1 MVERSKEFSLEP
13 DPSHAPTAPHL
24 REVAG
29 ADHVPNVSL
38 ALRMARQRAG
48 HELKDVA
55 RVLRIRP
62 SNLEAIESG
71 RFDAL
76 PGPTYVTGFLRS
88 YAEYL
93 GLDRDEIV
101 TRYREEIGAASRPE
115 LVFPSTNH
123 EGRMPRGWLVF
134 IALLLV
140 VLAYG
145 GWYYYSSQNKGPEV
159 VVAAPPAETSATAAP
174 DAAVTAAPVEAVSPP
189 ESTTPD
195 ISSDGST
202 ITTPSAPTSESTT
215 PESGSTPSAP
225 EPTGSVSSDGSA
237 PQSSVPT
244 ATEPASPDASAA
256 ISATPQTNARSPV
269 IVDDAADEAP
279 PEPVS
284 VAQAEDTSAP
294 IAATS
299 SPATSSATAIAAG
312 DQAASAPVA
321 IATPP
326 APLVASGPSRITI
339 SARADAWLQIQG
351 PGNELVVSRILRSGE
366 TVAVPDRPGL
376 QMVTGNAGGLE
387 ITVDG
392 QLIAPV
398 GPIGVVRRNIVLDA
412 NALRSTYGV
421 VNR

>member
-1 MVERSKEFSLEP
+1 MVERRKQFSLEP
-13 DPSHAPTAPHL
+13 DPSPASAAPHL

-38 ALRMARQRAG
+38 TLRMARQRAG

-93 GLDRDEIV
+93 GLDCDEIV

-159 VVAAPPAETSATAAP
+159 VVAEPPAETSVTAAP

-202 ITTPSAPTSESTT
+202 IPAPSAPTSEATT
-215 PESGSTPSAP
+215 PETSSAP
-225 EPTGSVSSDGSA
+225 APVEPTASVSSEAGA
-237 PQSSVPT
+237 PT
-244 ATEPASPDASAA
+244 TTEPARSDPSAA
-256 ISATPQTNARSPV
+256 ISATPQTDATAAI
-269 IVDDAADEAP
+269 IVDDATEAP
-279 PEPVS
+279 PEPIS
-284 VAQAEDTSAP
+284 PTQADE
-294 IAATS
+294 
-299 SPATSSATAIAAG
+299 
-312 DQAASAPVA
+312 ASAPTAAAAAPATTSPSSTATAVA
-321 IATPP
+321 TVDQSANTSPTAATPP
-326 APLVASGPSRITI
+326 APVVASGPSRVTIT
-339 SARADAWLQIQG
+339 ARADSWLQVQG
-351 PGNELVVSRILRSGE
+351 PGNELVISRILRSGE
-366 TVAVPDRPGL
+366 SVAAPARPGL

-392 QLIAPV
+392 QPIAPV
-398 GPIGVVRRNIVLDA
+398 GPMGVVRRNIVLDA
-412 NALRSTYGV
+412 DSLRSTYGV